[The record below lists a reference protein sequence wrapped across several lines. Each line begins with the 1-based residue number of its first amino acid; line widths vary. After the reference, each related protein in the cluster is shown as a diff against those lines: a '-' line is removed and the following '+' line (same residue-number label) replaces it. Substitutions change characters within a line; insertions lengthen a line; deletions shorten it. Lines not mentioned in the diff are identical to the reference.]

1 MGEEVGVAIYT
12 RHTHTH
18 KVCISGRA
26 KGQSKGALGASSVRY
41 FQKQKVLPLDVPC
54 QLFGVW

>member
-1 MGEEVGVAIYT
+1 MAIYT

-41 FQKQKVLPLDVPC
+41 FQKQKVPPLDVPC
-54 QLFGVW
+54 QLFWVW